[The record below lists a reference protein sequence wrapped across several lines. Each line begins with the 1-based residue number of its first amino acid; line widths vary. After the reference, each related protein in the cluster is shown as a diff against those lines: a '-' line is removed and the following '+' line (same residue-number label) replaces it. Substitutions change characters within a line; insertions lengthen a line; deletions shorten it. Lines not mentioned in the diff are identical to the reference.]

1 MHPPE
6 SIHSGPTQAAA
17 PSSDPASS
25 AVPQLPAAVLAY
37 LDELAAD
44 IAANGGLEGK
54 SIEVEIAA
62 AHQRRSRFHDE
73 ILHGRTLRAQMILRL
88 LCARVYADL
97 VAKATADRAIE
108 QCEDLYNQA
117 SLDGA
122 RRSLGL

>member
-1 MHPPE
+1 MHHPD
-6 SIHSGPTQAAA
+6 SIHSDPTQAAA
-17 PSSDPASS
+17 PSSDPAS
-25 AVPQLPAAVLAY
+25 AAPQLPAAVIAY
-37 LDELAAD
+37 LDEIASD

-62 AHQRRSRFHDE
+62 AHQRRARFHEE
-73 ILHGRTLRAQMILRL
+73 IRDGRTLRAQMILRL

-117 SLDGA
+117 NLVSA

>member
-6 SIHSGPTQAAA
+6 SIHLGPTQAAA
-17 PSSDPASS
+17 PPSDPASADS
-25 AVPQLPAAVLAY
+25 QLPVAVIAY
-37 LDELAAD
+37 LDEIAAD

-62 AHQRRSRFHDE
+62 AHQRRARFHEE
-73 ILHGRTLRAQMILRL
+73 IRDGRTLRAQMILRL

-117 SLDGA
+117 NLVSA